1 MSDMGSYEV
10 LSHTALPECSVRIIR
25 MRVEEHVAPHFHKLS
40 TQVYTVLEGRVEVR
54 AGDQEQHLRPYET
67 VRIDKDE
74 VHSLRTPDG
83 EALVMSLAIP
93 PLSLDDQ
100 HVVEAE

>member
-10 LSHTALPECSVRIIR
+10 LSHTALPECSIRIIR
-25 MRVEEHVAPHFHKLS
+25 MRVSEHVAPHFHKNS
-40 TQVYTVLEGRVEVR
+40 TQVYTVLESQVEVR
-54 AGDQEQHLRPYET
+54 VGDQEMRLRPYET
-67 VRIDKDE
+67 VRIEKGE

-100 HVVEAE
+100 HVIAD